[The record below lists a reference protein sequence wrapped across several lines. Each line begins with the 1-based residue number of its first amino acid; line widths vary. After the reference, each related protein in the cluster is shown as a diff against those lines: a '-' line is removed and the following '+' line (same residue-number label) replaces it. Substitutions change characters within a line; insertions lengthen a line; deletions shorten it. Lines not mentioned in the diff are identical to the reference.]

1 MNKMQSLS
9 YSNLE
14 SHRGGKD
21 RSKSNSKQRDNE
33 RGAIKEHLGEVGQAG
48 VGQFQVGAIRKAPW
62 RKWQFNWWSLKM
74 SRLESR

>member
-33 RGAIKEHLGEVGQAG
+33 RGAIKEHLGGVGQAG
-48 VGQFQVGAIRKAPW
+48 VGQFQVGL
-62 RKWQFNWWSLKM
+62 SG
-74 SRLESR
+74 RLHGGNGSSTGGL